1 MAGRIVVLGATGYT
15 GRLVVGA
22 LLRRGHT
29 PVVAGRDARR
39 LERLAA
45 DHGGLPHELAD
56 TSDPPSVRRLVE
68 QGDVLVTTVGPF
80 TLLGR
85 TALDAAVDAGAHY
98 VDSTGE
104 AGFIRHVFEV
114 AGPRAER
121 AGSTLLTAFG
131 SDWVPGN
138 IAGALALHAATEQ
151 VRRLDIGYFPLPGAR
166 SPGRTGDRH
175 RWRRPRSAASS
186 GTLASMLAATA
197 APQHTYRGGK
207 LVTASAGAEQRTFRV
222 GNRHLPAFSIGG
234 TEQFLLPRYADGI
247 DDVEVYLG
255 WFGAASPIV
264 RGIAQVTSLV
274 GHLPPAET
282 LLASAARGVARRTGV
297 GPSAEERALVGSR
310 VVAVATYASGNEAP
324 AVRLEGPVNPY
335 ELTAELLS
343 WASIQ
348 LATGAARCAGASGP
362 LDAFGLGQSL
372 GACRDAGL
380 TVSRAEADR

>member
-1 MAGRIVVLGATGYT
+1 MAGRIVVFGATGYT

-29 PVVAGRDARR
+29 PVLAGRDEHR
-39 LERLAA
+39 LALLAA
-45 DHGGLPHELAD
+45 DHGGLSYELAD
-56 TSDPPSVRRLVE
+56 ASDPPSVHRLVE

-80 TLLGR
+80 TLHGR
-85 TALDAAVDAGAHY
+85 AALEAAVDAGAHY

-138 IAGALALHAATEQ
+138 ITGALALHAATEQ

-166 SPGRTGDRH
+166 SSGRAGGH
-175 RWRRPRSAASS
+175 HQWGRPRSAASS
-186 GTLASMLAATA
+186 GTLASMLATAA
-197 APQHTYRGGK
+197 APQYTYRGGR
-207 LVTASAGAEQRTFRV
+207 LVTARAGAVQRTFHV
-222 GNRHLPAFSIGG
+222 GNRDLPAFSIGG

-264 RGIAQVTSLV
+264 GMVAQAASLV
-274 GHLPPAET
+274 RHLPPAET
-282 LLASAARGVARRTGV
+282 LIATAARGVARTTGI

-310 VVAVATYASGNEAP
+310 AVAVATYVSGNEAP

-335 ELTAELLS
+335 DLTAELLS
-343 WASIQ
+343 WAAVQ
-348 LATGAARCAGASGP
+348 LATGAARCAGAAGP
-362 LDAFGLGQSL
+362 LDAFGLDQSL
-372 GACRDAGL
+372 GACREAGL

>member
-1 MAGRIVVLGATGYT
+1 MAGRIVVFGATGYT

-22 LLRRGHT
+22 LLGRGRT
-29 PVVAGRDARR
+29 PVVAGRDERR

-45 DHGGLPHELAD
+45 EHGGLPMELAAA
-56 TSDPPSVRRLVE
+56 SDPPSVRRLVE

-80 TLLGR
+80 TLHGQA
-85 TALDAAVDAGAHY
+85 ALDAAVDAGAHY

-131 SDWVPGN
+131 SDWVPGT

-166 SPGRTGDRH
+166 PPGRTVGQRL
-175 RWRRPRSAASS
+175 WGRPRSFASS
-186 GTLASMLAATA
+186 GTLSSMLAAAA
-197 APQHTYRGGK
+197 APQYTYRGGE
-207 LVTASAGAEQRTFRV
+207 LVTARAGAEQRTFPIGKRS
-222 GNRHLPAFSIGG
+222 LPAVSIGG

-264 RGIAQVTSLV
+264 RVIAQATSLA
-274 GHLPPAET
+274 GHLSPVDT
-282 LLASAARGVARRTGV
+282 LLAAAARGVARTTGV

-310 VVAVATYASGNEAP
+310 VIAVATYASGNEAP
-324 AVRLEGPVNPY
+324 PVRLEGPVNPY
-335 ELTAELLS
+335 DLTAELLS
-343 WASIQ
+343 WAAVQ
-348 LATGAARCAGASGP
+348 LADGTARCAGAAGP
-362 LDAFGLGQSL
+362 LDAFGLDQSL
-372 GACRDAGL
+372 GACRDVGL
-380 TVSRAEADR
+380 MVSRAEVDR